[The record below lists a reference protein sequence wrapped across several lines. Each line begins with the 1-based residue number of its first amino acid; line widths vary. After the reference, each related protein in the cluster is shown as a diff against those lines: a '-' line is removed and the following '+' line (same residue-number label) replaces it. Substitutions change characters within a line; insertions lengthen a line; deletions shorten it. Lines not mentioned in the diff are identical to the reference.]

1 MAGSAEEFKL
11 APGAKRLAPAP
22 RLPRRASV
30 HRLLHG
36 LAQLGGAGLMTLGTG
51 CSLLAPAPPARKP
64 STGLPP
70 SAPGTVPAQ
79 PAAGATAAPQPFGP
93 PPNALSADAAAR
105 DLVAQAM
112 LLVGTPYRWGG
123 ANPEAGF
130 DCSGL
135 VRYVFAEA
143 LRWKLP
149 GTSREQ
155 FRIGQEIIDQD
166 ALLPADLVFF
176 STSGGRASHVGIFV
190 GNRNFVHAPNA
201 RSAVRIEAFRG
212 SYWLGHFDGG
222 RRLLART

>member
-22 RLPRRASV
+22 RLPRRVSV

-112 LLVGTPYRWGG
+112 LLVGTLVNTKICWP
-123 ANPEAGF
+123 AALA
-130 DCSGL
+130 CSS
-135 VRYVFAEA
+135 A
-143 LRWKLP
+143 
-149 GTSREQ
+149 
-155 FRIGQEIIDQD
+155 
-166 ALLPADLVFF
+166 
-176 STSGGRASHVGIFV
+176 ASV
-190 GNRNFVHAPNA
+190 
-201 RSAVRIEAFRG
+201 SAV
-212 SYWLGHFDGG
+212 SPLWLTAMNNPPGK
-222 RRLLART
+222 